1 MRCRAPAATLVLLGP
16 LLAPSAALAAKTDVV
31 VLSNGDHLTGEVK
44 DLERGRLTFKTD
56 DMGTLA
62 IEWDNI
68 RSIAATAPFEIDDLD
83 GRRYV
88 GSLEPGSVAGE
99 LRLVGSDG
107 AYALELRRVA
117 RLRRLGT
124 TFWQRLDGSM
134 DLGASYASASEL
146 FKLDF
151 AAAFGLDGAGHR
163 VALSAS
169 STLSSQPGMEDTR
182 RNNLAL
188 SYERRFQSRW
198 VALLQGQLEQNR
210 ELGFDLRTSASGGG
224 GRYLAQSQR
233 DRLLVGLGF
242 SLNREW
248 PVEGGQTTNVEA
260 TALVRYDR
268 FSYDFPHVDV
278 SLVVAGFTS
287 LTDGGRHR
295 LEADAQLKRE
305 VVKDFYVTLRG
316 YESYDSRPATEGA
329 KTNDYGFAFALG
341 WSF

>member
-1 MRCRAPAATLVLLGP
+1 LRWKAPAAALACLGP
-16 LLAPSAALAAKTDVV
+16 LLAASPALAAKTDVV
-31 VLSNGDHLTGEVK
+31 VLSNGDHVTGEVK
-44 DLERGRLTFKTD
+44 QLERGRLTFKTD

-68 RSIAATAPFEIDDLD
+68 RSIAAGAPFEIYDLD

-99 LRLVGSDG
+99 LRVVGPDG
-107 AYALELRRVA
+107 AYVVELKRIG
-117 RLRRLGT
+117 RLLRLGA
-124 TFWQRLDGSM
+124 TFWQRLDGSLS
-134 DLGASYASASEL
+134 LGASYASASEL

-151 AAAFGLDGAGHR
+151 AATFGLDSAGHR

-169 STLSSQPGMEDTR
+169 STLSSQPGVEETR
-182 RNNLAL
+182 RNDLAL
-188 SYERRFQSRW
+188 TYERRFQNRW
-198 VALLQGQLEQNR
+198 VALLQGQVEQNR

-224 GRYLAQSQR
+224 GRYLVQTQR
-233 DRLLVGLGF
+233 DRLLVGAGF
-242 SLNREW
+242 SVNREW
-248 PVEGGQTTNVEA
+248 PVAGDQATNVEA
-260 TALVRYDR
+260 TLLLRYDR
-268 FSYDFPHVDV
+268 FSYDFPHVDI
-278 SLVVAGFTS
+278 SLVAAGFTS

-305 VVKDFYVTLRG
+305 VVKDFYITLRG

-329 KTNDYGFAFALG
+329 KTNDYGFSFALG